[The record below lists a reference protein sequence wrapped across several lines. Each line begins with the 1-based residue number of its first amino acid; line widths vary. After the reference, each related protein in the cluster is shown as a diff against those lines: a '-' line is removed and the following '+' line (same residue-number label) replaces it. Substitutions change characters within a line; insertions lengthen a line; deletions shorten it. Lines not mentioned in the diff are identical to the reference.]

1 MLFLGIREK
10 KSFKSRVRAIIDLD
24 PSGLLMIIVSTAP
37 YFASATPRYPCFECH
52 LKGGGIVYTFGKCCF
67 SYTPKKI

>member
-1 MLFLGIREK
+1 MLFWE
-10 KSFKSRVRAIIDLD
+10 SVRKNLLKVVEGQLLIWNS
-24 PSGLLMIIVSTAP
+24 SGLLMIIVSTAP

-52 LKGGGIVYTFGKCCF
+52 LKGGIVYTFGKCCF